1 MTDSTILDLV
11 LLLVLAAYA
20 IGMYRSG
27 LVAGLLSIV
36 GMVAGGLLALWG
48 LPGVFAR
55 WSATAGDPVAQ
66 VALLVVGTIVAAGIG
81 QSIGALVGARWR
93 TRVTHGPTRLVDSLL
108 GGVAALVVG
117 STVVWLMA
125 GAVVAAHPA
134 PAPAWLTGSRVLQ
147 QIDRAMPA
155 GADRALSSA
164 YQRLATDGLPRVFS
178 GIGRE
183 PIRAVEPPEPGVV
196 AGRGVE
202 AAAAS
207 VVEVTALA
215 PACGRGSSGS
225 GWVAAPQRVVT
236 NAHVVAGT
244 SSPTVRVGGTGPALA
259 ATVVAFDPG
268 RDVAVLAVP
277 ALQAAP
283 LPSGPDLTR
292 GDSVAVAGFPLG
304 GPYDVEAGRVR
315 ERTNARGTSIDG
327 APGVTRDIYAV
338 SARVEHGNSGGP
350 LLSPSGQVVGTVF
363 AKSVSDDGTG
373 YVLTLDETRPVV
385 EDGVR
390 ATSAVGAGS
399 CAG

>member
-11 LLLVLAAYA
+11 LLLMLAGYV

-36 GMVAGGLLALWG
+36 GMVTGGLLALWL
-48 LPGVFAR
+48 LPGVFAQ
-55 WSATAGDPVAQ
+55 WSPTAADPLARAV
-66 VALLVVGTIVAAGIG
+66 LLVVGTIFAAGIG
-81 QSIGALVGARWR
+81 QSVGALIGVRWR
-93 TRVTHGPTRLVDSLL
+93 TRVTHRPTRLVDSLL
-108 GGVAALVVG
+108 GGATALVVG
-117 STVVWLMA
+117 SAVLWLMA
-125 GAVVAAHPA
+125 GAVVAAHPS
-134 PAPAWLTGSRVLQ
+134 PAPTWLTGSRVLQ
-147 QIDRAMPA
+147 QIDRAMPH

-164 YQRLATDGLPRVFS
+164 YQRLASDGLPRVFS

-196 AGRGVE
+196 EGRGVA

-207 VVEVTALA
+207 VVDVTALA

-225 GWVAAPQRVVT
+225 GWVVAPQRVVT

-244 SSPTVRVGGTGPALA
+244 SSPTVRVGGTGQALA
-259 ATVVAFDPG
+259 ATVVAFDPD

-277 ALQAAP
+277 QLQAAP
-283 LPSGPDLTR
+283 LPSGPDLTS

-315 ERTNARGTSIDG
+315 ERLAARGTAIDG
-327 APGVTRDIYAV
+327 SPGVTRDIYAV
-338 SARVEHGNSGGP
+338 SAEVEHGNSGGP
-350 LLSPSGQVVGTVF
+350 LLSSTGQVVGTVF
-363 AKSVSDDGTG
+363 AKSLSHEGTG

-385 EDGVR
+385 EEGVR
-390 ATSAVGAGS
+390 ATSAVDTGD
-399 CAG
+399 CAA